1 MHDYKLHP
9 LLILVLLF
17 VTTHVTP
24 AQSVDQPA
32 RSVTDPGVVTTR
44 QTITPA
50 GVQSVFDGRVYGL
63 SFGRTSGE
71 LWVLQGRRNSP
82 RMQIVNLDWK
92 ANRMRSRL
100 ASDDSPGLQGLLY
113 DRQSD
118 QVLVGATQPGRQGG
132 RSRVRLLRASASSS
146 RADTV
151 VDGLGQFI
159 GGSIATTS
167 KPDGN
172 GESLASPR
180 LAVVPLIYD
189 NRIALIDLQADRVV
203 DRIPVGIAPFGA
215 AINAKGTI
223 AYVTNW
229 GGRLPRPGDS
239 TLPTGLDPKADRVVV
254 NRNGIAATGTVSRVD
269 LLKRQVTATIS
280 VGLHPSA
287 ILWDETSQR
296 LFVANGNQESVSVID
311 TRTDRVINTFSIQP
325 FYIRVPGIAPT
336 ALTLSADGRRLFV
349 ACGGINAVAVLDTR
363 TGHIDGLIPTA
374 WYPNGLTLSPDGQ
387 YLAVSTLLGPGS
399 GWDGKPGQRFVHAN
413 RGSISVI
420 PLPDAAQLAS
430 YTAAVIENN
439 HMAPPTS
446 RTAALAESRRSQ
458 PTPMAVPRRAGDPS
472 PIEHIVY
479 IIKENRTYDQLFGD
493 LTKGNG
499 DPSLVM
505 FGADV
510 TPNHR
515 RLADQFVLL
524 DNFFATGGNSGDGH
538 QWLTQAN
545 ETDYCLWPGYAG
557 RSYPYDGTDPIAY
570 SAGGFIWD
578 AALRMRKSVRVYGEF
593 AGRMA
598 EDNPEIRSGLL
609 NRWRNGEDFTRDWN
623 VTAPLEPLNKIL
635 ARNFPPYT
643 QAIPDV
649 VRAQIF
655 LADLK
660 RWEADGKMPNLVI
673 MLLPSDHTRGA
684 TPEYS
689 SAKAMVADNDLALG
703 KVVDALSHSPFWR
716 KMAIFVVEDDAQAG
730 VDHVDG
736 HRTVA
741 LAVSPWI
748 RRGYVDSTF
757 YSHPSLLKTIELILG
772 LPTLSLF
779 DLIANDL
786 RPSFTDQPDYTPYT
800 HETPR
805 QSIFEINPRLST
817 LRGQARRDA
826 LDSMR
831 MRFDVPDAAP
841 TEKLNRIVW
850 RQVRGFKTPYPAVNR
865 AIFAPM
871 SIDKDGDEE
880 EEAEERGEKGRRSPK

>member
-1 MHDYKLHP
+1 MPNLRN
-9 LLILVLLF
+9 LSGLLF
-17 VTTHVTP
+17 VLFCSVDLILL
-24 AQSVDQPA
+24 AQTVDQPA
-32 RSVTDPGVVTTR
+32 RAVTDPGVVTTR

-63 SFGRTSGE
+63 SFGRTSAD
-71 LWVLQGRRNSP
+71 LWVLQGRRSTP
-82 RMQIVNLDWK
+82 RMQIVNLDWR
-92 ANRMRSRL
+92 ANRTKSRL
-100 ASDDSPGLQGLLY
+100 TSDDSPGLQGIRY
-113 DRQSD
+113 DRRSD
-118 QVLVGATQPGRQGG
+118 QVLVSATLPPRPGG
-132 RSRVRLLRASASSS
+132 RSRVRLLRASSGATK
-146 RADTV
+146 AETA
-151 VDGLGQFI
+151 VDGLGQFLA
-159 GGSIATTS
+159 GSIAIAANPGS
-167 KPDGN
+167 AGAAGSAGSG
-172 GESLASPR
+172 GER

-189 NRIALIDLQADRVV
+189 NQLALVDLHTDRVI

-215 AINAKGTI
+215 AINANGTV

-239 TLPTGLDPKADRVVV
+239 TLPTGLDPKADRVVID
-254 NRNGIAATGTVSRVD
+254 RNGIASTGTVSRVD
-269 LLKRQVTATIS
+269 LVKRQVTATIT
-280 VGLHPSA
+280 VGLHPTA
-287 ILWDETSQR
+287 IVWDEASQR

-311 TRTDRVINTFSIQP
+311 TRTSRVVDTFYLQP
-325 FYIRVPGIAPT
+325 FHIRVPGIAPT
-336 ALTLSADGRRLFV
+336 ALALSADGRLLFV
-349 ACGGINAVAVLDTR
+349 ACGGINAVAVLDVR
-363 TGHIDGLIPTA
+363 TGRTEGLIPTA

-399 GWDGKPGQRFVHAN
+399 GWDGNPRQRFVHAN
-413 RGSISVI
+413 RGSISVVPI
-420 PLPDAAQLAS
+420 PDAAQLAS

-439 HMAPPTS
+439 HMAPPAS
-446 RTAALAESRRSQ
+446 RSEALAKSRRAQ
-458 PTPMAVPRRAGDPS
+458 PSPLAIPRRSGDPS
-472 PIEHIVY
+472 PIEHVVY

-493 LTKGNG
+493 LPKGNG

-598 EDNPEIRSGLL
+598 EDNPDIRSNLL
-609 NRWRNGEDFTRDWN
+609 KRWRNGEDFTRDWN

-655 LADLK
+655 LADLQK
-660 RWEADGKMPNLVI
+660 WEVAGKMPNLVI

-703 KVVDALSHSPFWR
+703 KVVDALSHSPFWK

-736 HRTVA
+736 HRTIA
-741 LAVSPWI
+741 LAISPWI
-748 RRGYVDSTF
+748 RRGHVDSTF

-786 RPSFTDQPDYTPYT
+786 RASFTDQPDFTPYS

-805 QSIFEINPRLST
+805 QSIFEVNPRLST

-826 LDSMR
+826 LASMQ

-850 RQVRGFKTPYPAVNR
+850 RQVRGFRTPYPVIKR

-871 SIDKDGDEE
+871 SIDKDDDDEQG
-880 EEAEERGEKGRRSPK
+880 RGSPR